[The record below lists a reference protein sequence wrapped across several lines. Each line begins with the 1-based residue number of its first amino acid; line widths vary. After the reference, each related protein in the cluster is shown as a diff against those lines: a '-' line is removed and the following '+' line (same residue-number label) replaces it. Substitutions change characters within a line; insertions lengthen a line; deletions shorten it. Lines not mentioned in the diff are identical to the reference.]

1 MDEECQ
7 RSTNGSD
14 DAFLS
19 RVGQVF
25 QDNIQIEVAWGLLS
39 KNADSTAMNA
49 FRLALNYIRTQKNIS
64 FHFFKFFFGF
74 CSLLCLNVKIETLR
88 WMGDLQRRR
97 VFTEEQRLARSRP
110 FAIHV
115 PMCTPD
121 RQRALPRGQS
131 STNNAEASGHLGH
144 PIQNGNY
151 SSNEKPPVEEPTFC
165 PLYQT
170 ERLQTASPFR
180 RADDPAANSTPRV
193 NPAALFLISFC
204 FLMINDL

>member
-64 FHFFKFFFGF
+64 FHFFKFFFCF
-74 CSLLCLNVKIETLR
+74 SFLTLFKR
-88 WMGDLQRRR
+88 KD
-97 VFTEEQRLARSRP
+97 
-110 FAIHV
+110 
-115 PMCTPD
+115 
-121 RQRALPRGQS
+121 
-131 STNNAEASGHLGH
+131 
-144 PIQNGNY
+144 
-151 SSNEKPPVEEPTFC
+151 
-165 PLYQT
+165 
-170 ERLQTASPFR
+170 
-180 RADDPAANSTPRV
+180 
-193 NPAALFLISFC
+193 
-204 FLMINDL
+204 